1 MSAFFNLQ
9 DPMHPQLTPWLL
21 ALAWALIHFLWQ
33 ACVLGIVTAF
43 CQFALRNASPQT
55 RYLSLNIA
63 MVCAVLWPLY
73 TFFQY
78 LHMVSVGANP
88 EVVMMNAA
96 TASVSTTTLEILPQV
111 LPAVMPYVL
120 AVWMVGVSLLG
131 LRFVLGLVWLQG
143 YSSDARSYQDPQLQA
158 CVDRLT
164 RAFALQGRVVIRVV
178 DELSG
183 PITIGCLRPLILVP
197 GSLLTGMAPSHLEA
211 LLAHELAHIR
221 RYDFVLN
228 LLQNVVEIILF
239 FHPVIWWMSKR
250 IRDER
255 ENIADDLAV
264 QVIGEPRRLA
274 LALQQLEHLQF
285 VQSQLALAAHGGNL
299 MLRIKRLVRPE
310 THRMHWKTAVTTIGV
325 AGVCVAM
332 AAHATV
338 ILGAPEVKIRKVTSD
353 KTIVSETD
361 RRDID
366 SSDVLPAMITNEDQ
380 VHAEKVDAKLAP
392 NSKDASKP
400 NLKVVTAVDPKQK
413 DAKASKQQSKS
424 LDKAQPIAARIDF
437 DSPNCKP
444 VYPRSSLRNEET
456 GRSTYDVMVSESG
469 QIKAVNVV
477 KSSGF
482 VNLDN
487 AVAEKL
493 MSGTCTAT
501 PGQLEGK
508 KIATTARVAYVWKLD

>member
-1 MSAFFNLQ
+1 MNAYFHLHDQ
-9 DPMHPQLTPWLL
+9 IHPQLTPLLL

-33 ACVLGIVTAF
+33 ACVLGVVTAF

-63 MVCAVLWPLY
+63 MLCAVLWPLS
-73 TFFQY
+73 TFSQY
-78 LHMVSVGANP
+78 LQMATLGVNS
-88 EVVMMNAA
+88 EVVMLGAA
-96 TASVSTTTLEILPQV
+96 TTSVSMSKMENFPQFLP
-111 LPAVMPYVL
+111 LLMPYVL
-120 AVWMVGVSLLG
+120 AVWMLGVSLLG

-143 YSSDARSYQDPQLQA
+143 YHSDTRSYHDPQLQA

-164 RAFALQGRVVIRVV
+164 RAFAMQGRVVIRVV

-197 GSLLTGMAPSHLEA
+197 GSLLTGMAPAHLEA

-228 LLQNVVEIILF
+228 LLQNVIEIVLF
-239 FHPVIWWMSKR
+239 FHPVIWWISKR

-310 THRMHWKTAVTTIGV
+310 THRMHWKTAVMTIGV

-338 ILGAPEVKIRKVTSD
+338 ILGAPEVKIRKATSD
-353 KTIVSETD
+353 KIIVSESD
-361 RRDID
+361 RGDID

-380 VHAEKVDAKLAP
+380 VHAEKVDAKSVS
-392 NSKDASKP
+392 NSKEASKP
-400 NLKVVTAVDPKQK
+400 NSKVVSGVDQKQK
-413 DAKASKQQSKS
+413 DAKASNQKSNSSDKTQS
-424 LDKAQPIAARIDF
+424 IAARIDF
-437 DSPNCKP
+437 GSSKCKP
-444 VYPRSSLRNEET
+444 EYPRSSLRNEET

-477 KSSGF
+477 KTSGF

-501 PGQLEGK
+501 PGQLAGK
-508 KIATTARVAYVWKLD
+508 KIATTARVEYVWKLD